1 MAQCLPRH
9 VVFFLGCIVF
19 GHIVFKLCCLW
30 GGLPLVH
37 VDSLG
42 RLVPDQVVSGVPYL
56 WGILPLGHIVPKA
69 DCLRA
74 HCLMADSLGVDCLG
88 TTCPY
93 MISFV
98 VSPSLAYTHSLHS
111 KVSLSPQ
118 KTPWLRMICT
128 FLHYQIVQQSTHSEL
143 QRKTNYNIYFWRYSW
158 LFREANR
165 EKCKG

>member
-88 TTCPY
+88 TPCPY
-93 MISFV
+93 MISNC
-98 VSPSLAYTHSLHS
+98 SAPSLAYAHNLHS
-111 KVSLSPQ
+111 KVSLSPK
-118 KTPWLRMICT
+118 KTT
-128 FLHYQIVQQSTHSEL
+128 
-143 QRKTNYNIYFWRYSW
+143 
-158 LFREANR
+158 
-165 EKCKG
+165 